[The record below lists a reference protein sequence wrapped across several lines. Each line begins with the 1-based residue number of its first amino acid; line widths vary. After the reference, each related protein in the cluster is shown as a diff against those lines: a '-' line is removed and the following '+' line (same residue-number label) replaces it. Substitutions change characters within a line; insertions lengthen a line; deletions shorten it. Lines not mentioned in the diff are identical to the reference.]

1 MCRYLLSQTYTP
13 KPDTTQRNST
23 ECCIATGSHVHA
35 GKALTISENIP
46 NSDDICSQN
55 TGQLNNR
62 RVKNF
67 LEAFSWKRRWI
78 ILLLWKVTQSH
89 YQYYFCVEFLDGGKW
104 KKHFPVLFSGN
115 MAQLMNLWGYWYFL
129 SNKRGRVSR
138 HPRYGKAEVI
148 TLGNL
153 YVNKHATCDFK
164 ISSPVTVSLL
174 WTVR

>member
-55 TGQLNNR
+55 TGQLNKR

-78 ILLLWKVTQSH
+78 IFTSLKGHAVTLPIL
-89 YQYYFCVEFLDGGKW
+89 FLDGGKW
-104 KKHFPVLFSGN
+104 KKHFPVLISGN
-115 MAQLMNLWGYWYFL
+115 MAQLMNFMGLLIFPFKWGWQGFPSSL
-129 SNKRGRVSR
+129 VWKSRRGYTRELVLQQAR
-138 HPRYGKAEVI
+138 DMW
-148 TLGNL
+148 L
-153 YVNKHATCDFK
+153 
-164 ISSPVTVSLL
+164 
-174 WTVR
+174 